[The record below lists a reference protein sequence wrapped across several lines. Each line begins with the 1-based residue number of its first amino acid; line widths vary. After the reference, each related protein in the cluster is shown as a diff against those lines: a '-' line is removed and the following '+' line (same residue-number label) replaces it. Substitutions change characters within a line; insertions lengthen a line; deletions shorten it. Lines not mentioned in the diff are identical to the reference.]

1 MNQDRITP
9 SITSILAGQPTQ
21 ANLVPMVVE
30 QSARGE
36 RAYDIYSRLLKE
48 RVIFIVGPIE
58 DHMANLIVAQLLFL
72 ESENPDK
79 DISLYINS
87 PGGSVTA
94 GLAIYDTM
102 QFIKPDVS
110 TLCTGQAASMGAIL
124 LAGGSPGKR
133 YGLPHSRVMIHQPL
147 GGFQGQAS
155 DFEIHAREILTV
167 RSRLN
172 RLLAEHTGKSEDQI
186 GVDTERDNFMS
197 AEESVEYGLID
208 QVLTSRAEPEGK

>member
-1 MNQDRITP
+1 MNQDRIIRG
-9 SITSILAGQPTQ
+9 ITSSYGQGDIQ

-48 RVIFIVGPIE
+48 RVIFVVGPIE

-124 LAGGSPGKR
+124 LAGGSDGKR
-133 YGLPHSRVMIHQPL
+133 FGLPHSRVMIHQPL

-172 RLLAEHTGKSEDQI
+172 RLLASHTGKKESEI
-186 GVDTERDNFMS
+186 KSDTERDNFMS
-197 AEESVEYGLID
+197 ADESVEYGLID
-208 QVLTSRAEPEGK
+208 QVLSSRAEPAEE

>member
-1 MNQDRITP
+1 MSHDKNVM
-9 SITSILAGQPTQ
+9 QPTY

-48 RVIFIVGPIE
+48 RVIFVVGQIE

-87 PGGSVTA
+87 PGGVVTA

-110 TLCTGQAASMGAIL
+110 TLCIGQAASMGAVL
-124 LAGGSPGKR
+124 LAGGAAGKR

-147 GGFQGQAS
+147 GGFQGQAT
-155 DFEIHAREILTV
+155 DFEIHAREILST
-167 RSRLN
+167 RARLN
-172 RLLAEHTGKSEDQI
+172 KLLAHHTGKDESIIAQ
-186 GVDTERDNFMS
+186 DTERDNFMS
-197 AEESVEYGLID
+197 AEESVEYGMID
-208 QVLTSRAEPEGK
+208 QVLHSRADPSK